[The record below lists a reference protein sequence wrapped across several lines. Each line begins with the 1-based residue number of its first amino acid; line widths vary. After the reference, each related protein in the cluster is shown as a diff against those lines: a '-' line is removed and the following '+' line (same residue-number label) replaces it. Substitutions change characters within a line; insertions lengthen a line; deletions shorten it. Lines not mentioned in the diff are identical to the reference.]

1 MSPAQVETRRG
12 TIASPLRASLVLLT
26 IAIILAAVAALA
38 LSVGAAET
46 TATIIRE
53 IRAPRIAVAI
63 AVGAGLGISG
73 ALLQGVLRNPLADPG
88 IIGVSAA
95 AALGS
100 VIVVAVGAAYASV
113 AAGIGGVVGGI
124 LAMALVVWIA
134 RGRDGTEIVTLILAG
149 VAITAFAAAIL
160 SVVIASLDIAGA
172 RTTTF
177 WTTGSLALATWTSL
191 WIITP
196 FIVAALIIG
205 IALARRID
213 VMSLGDRAAH
223 AAGVDVRAT
232 RWWALSAA
240 VLAVGAGVAIVG
252 VIAFVGLVVPHA
264 IRALLG
270 PRHGY
275 VILGSALAGALLLL
289 IADTI
294 ARSIVS
300 PVELPIG
307 VVTALIGA
315 PIFVLLLRRTRARQ
329 GGWA

>member
-1 MSPAQVETRRG
+1 VSPAQVETRRG

-177 WTTGSLALATWTSL
+177 WTTGSLALAT
-191 WIITP
+191 
-196 FIVAALIIG
+196 
-205 IALARRID
+205 
-213 VMSLGDRAAH
+213 
-223 AAGVDVRAT
+223 
-232 RWWALSAA
+232 
-240 VLAVGAGVAIVG
+240 
-252 VIAFVGLVVPHA
+252 
-264 IRALLG
+264 
-270 PRHGY
+270 
-275 VILGSALAGALLLL
+275 
-289 IADTI
+289 
-294 ARSIVS
+294 
-300 PVELPIG
+300 
-307 VVTALIGA
+307 
-315 PIFVLLLRRTRARQ
+315 
-329 GGWA
+329 

>member
-1 MSPAQVETRRG
+1 VSRTGVESARG
-12 TIASPLRASLVLLT
+12 PTASQLRASLILL
-26 IAIILAAVAALA
+26 ILAIILVAAAVLA
-38 LSVGAAET
+38 LSVGAADT

-100 VIVVAVGAAYASV
+100 VIVVAVGAAYASIAV
-113 AAGIGGVVGGI
+113 GIGGVIGGI

-177 WTTGSLALATWTSL
+177 WTTGSLALANWASL

-196 FIVAALIIG
+196 FIVAALSIG

-270 PRHGY
+270 PRHNY
-275 VILGSALAGALLLL
+275 VIFGSALAGALLLL

-300 PVELPIG
+300 PIELPIG